1 MKKSILVMLLSV
13 LLAGLPISYAQEDV
27 PYEADWWESGVW
39 YLLFVRSF
47 YDSDGDGI
55 GDLQGVIEKLDYLND
70 GDPETTSDL
79 GVTGIWLMPVMES
92 PSYHG
97 YDATDYRTIE
107 SDYGTNEDFLLL
119 MQEAHARGIRVIVDL
134 VLNHTSNQHP
144 WFLASANNDPQYAD
158 WYRWSDTDNGDKQP
172 FGNDRVWH
180 RNNTRGQ
187 YYYGVFYSG
196 MPDLNHEN
204 PAVAAEIRDI
214 ARFWIEEMGVDGF
227 RLDAIRY
234 LIEVEVNGRTVLAD
248 APANRDYLRTFNE
261 YVHAI
266 NPDIYTVG
274 EVLLQSP
281 NIISRYTEEGAVDQA
296 FEFSLA
302 ADIVS
307 AAAAGNKREVL
318 PRVDM
323 TMYEYDTGEYA
334 TLTGNHDFD
343 RLMSQ
348 LQGNEGFNRVAIA
361 MLLTLPGTP
370 YLYYGEEIGMQGI
383 KPDELIRRPMQWD
396 TTPITG
402 GFTTGTPWQPL
413 DRDFALRTVADQQ
426 DNPDSLLSYYR
437 DLIHLRNRH
446 AALQTGETVT
456 IDANY
461 RSIFSYLRYND
472 EEMLLIVHNLDDN
485 DSKDYV
491 LTLEEGPLTAITA
504 AELVYSTEQNVELNV
519 PVLNEQGG
527 FSDYLPIVGT
537 LPPHSL
543 YVIRLQ
549 RGE

>member
-1 MKKSILVMLLSV
+1 MKQSILVILLCVILSGFATV
-13 LLAGLPISYAQEDV
+13 HAQQDPV
-27 PYEADWWESGVW
+27 PQPDWWESGVW

-70 GDPETTSDL
+70 GNPETTSDL
-79 GVTGIWLMPVMES
+79 GVAGIWLMPVMES

-107 SDYGTNEDFLLL
+107 RDYGTNEDFLQL
-119 MQEAHARGIRVIVDL
+119 MEEAHARGIRVIVDL
-134 VLNHTSNQHP
+134 VLNHTSSQHP
-144 WFLASANNDPQYAD
+144 WFLASASRDPQYAD
-158 WYRWSDTDNGDKQP
+158 WYRWADQDNGDKQP
-172 FGNDRVWH
+172 WSNDRVWH

-187 YYYGVFYSG
+187 YYYGVFYGG

-204 PAVAAEIRDI
+204 PAVTAEIRDI

-248 APANRDYLRTFNE
+248 APVNREYLRAFNE
-261 YVHAI
+261 YVHSL

-274 EVLLQSP
+274 EVLLNTP

-296 FEFSLA
+296 FEFALA
-302 ADIVS
+302 EDIIS
-307 AAAAGNKREVL
+307 AAASGNKREVL

-323 TMYEYDTGEYA
+323 TLYEYGTGDFA

-348 LQGNEGFNRVAIA
+348 LQGNEGFNRAAIA
-361 MLLTLPGTP
+361 MLMTLPGTP
-370 YLYYGEEIGMQGI
+370 YLYYGEEIGMEGV

-396 TTPITG
+396 TTPVTG
-402 GFTTGTPWQPL
+402 GFTTATPWQAL
-413 DRDFALRTVADQQ
+413 DADFARRTVAGQQ
-426 DNPDSLLSYYR
+426 DDPDSLLSYYR
-437 DLIHLRNRH
+437 DLIHLRNAH
-446 AALQTGETVT
+446 PALQTGETTT
-456 IDANY
+456 IDASY

-472 EEMLLIVHNLDDN
+472 EETLLIVHNLDDN
-485 DSKDYV
+485 DSKDYL
-491 LTLEEGPLTAITA
+491 LTLEEGSLADITG
-504 AELVYSTEQNVELNV
+504 AELLYSTETNVELNLPTV
-519 PVLNEQGG
+519 NEQGG

-543 YVIRLQ
+543 YVIRLL
-549 RGE
+549 RSE